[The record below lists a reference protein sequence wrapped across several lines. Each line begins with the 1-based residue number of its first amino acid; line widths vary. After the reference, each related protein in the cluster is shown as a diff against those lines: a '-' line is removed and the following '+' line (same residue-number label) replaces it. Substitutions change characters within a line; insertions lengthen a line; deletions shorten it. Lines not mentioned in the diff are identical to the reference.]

1 MKLFRLLLAAAMTV
15 AFAFAGDVSG
25 KWKYSMAGRNGNT
38 IESTLTLKAE
48 GEKLTGT
55 VSGRAGDTAI
65 QDGKVAGDDVS
76 FNVVRNFNGNEM
88 KIAYK
93 GKLEG
98 DALKL
103 NIAMGERNVEAT
115 AKRVQ

>member
-1 MKLFRLLLAAAMTV
+1 MKLFRFLLAAAMMVT
-15 AFAFAGDVSG
+15 FAFAGDVSG

-38 IESTLTLKAE
+38 VENTLTLKAD
-48 GEKLTGT
+48 GDKLTGT
-55 VSGRAGDTAI
+55 VSGRMGDTAI
-65 QDGKVAGDDVS
+65 QDGKVSGDEVS

-98 DALKL
+98 DSLKL

-115 AKRVQ
+115 AKRAQ